1 MSKQKRK
8 SLASDHPYKRI
19 KEVARRYGYKCISN
33 VKKWDCGRFEAFD
46 WHIGIVI
53 LVDLKEASVSEWNP
67 MTKEWDQ
74 Q

>member
-1 MSKQKRK
+1 MG
-8 SLASDHPYKRI
+8 I
-19 KEVARRYGYKCISN
+19 NKCISN

-46 WHIGIVI
+46 WHIGKVI